1 MPVLKI
7 KRNGQWEAIGAVTNA
22 NTLDGK
28 PASYF
33 ATVLDIDEL
42 QRKVGDTDVS
52 EQIAS
57 AIEDSGHAT
66 VAYIDDMNS
75 IDYEAYLAFDTT
87 EIV

>member
-7 KRNGQWEAIGAVTNA
+7 KQNGVWETIGITNA

-33 ATVLDIDEL
+33 AVASDVAEL
-42 QRKVGDTDVS
+42 QSKIGDTAIS
-52 EQIAS
+52 EQIAN

-66 VAYIDDMNS
+66 VAYVDDMNN
-75 IDYEAYLAFDTT
+75 IDYEAHLAFDTA

>member
-7 KRNGQWEAIGAVTNA
+7 KRNGQWEAVGAVTNA

-33 ATVLDIDEL
+33 ATAVDVDE
-42 QRKVGDTDVS
+42 
-52 EQIAS
+52 
-57 AIEDSGHAT
+57 
-66 VAYIDDMNS
+66 MNN
-75 IDYEAYLAFDTT
+75 IDYDTYLAFDTT